1 MIFCLQMQSFDAE
14 KVQILTLSNL
24 LILSL
29 KIGVVCVLFKSSLL
43 TQGDLLYYFPEDL
56 LFYLSYVDTI
66 ILELIFVY
74 AVR

>member
-1 MIFCLQMQSFDAE
+1 MQSFDGE
-14 KVQILTLSNL
+14 KVLTLTLPNL

-29 KIGVVCVLFKSSLL
+29 KIGVVCVLSKSSLL
-43 TQGDLLYYFPEDL
+43 TRGDLLYYFPEDL
-56 LFYLSYVDTI
+56 LFYLSRVDMI